1 MTEYIILALCVLIL
15 LSYLFDI
22 TSFYSRIPGVLLL
35 VGLGIVMQIV
45 IENTDIKIPDM
56 QPLLPVLGTLGLI
69 LIVMEATLDLRVE
82 REKTGIILKS
92 VSAAIVLFAIF
103 ITIMT
108 FIMVRFLDYG
118 IIDSLLNSIPFG
130 IISSAVAISSSV
142 NLNKEQ
148 REFIIYESS
157 ISDIIGIL
165 VFDFILIYGSAV
177 GFGLLNF
184 AFKGVLTVLIAIVVT
199 TGLAFL
205 LHKATYH
212 INYIIILTV
221 LVMVYVLGEL
231 IHLPALLLV
240 MAFGIALAN
249 HSLVEKSR
257 FSRFIDFDKFRTDLS
272 SFRKIIT
279 ELTFVVRSFFFIM
292 FGYYSRIEGLFNFG
306 NLLTAIAIVTGIYL
320 LRIIF
325 LVWFLKIPVIPYL
338 FFSPRGLV
346 TILLFL
352 GIPATSR
359 VSLIGEEVVT
369 LVILLTLLFMMA
381 GNFLQRKEEPFD
393 PQVMIGS
400 EGAVSAV
407 AAEEAEDEI

>member
-1 MTEYIILALCVLIL
+1 MTEYIILALCILIL

-22 TSFYSRIPGVLLL
+22 TSIYSRIPGVLLL
-35 VGLGIVMQIV
+35 IGLGILMQIV
-45 IENTDIKIPDM
+45 IENTGIEIPDM
-56 QPLLPVLGTLGLI
+56 KPLLPVLGTLGLI
-69 LIVMEATLDLRVE
+69 LIVMEASLDLRVE
-82 REKTGIILKS
+82 KAKTGMIIKS
-92 VSAAIVLFAIF
+92 VTAAIVLFAIF
-103 ITIMT
+103 IAIMT
-108 FIMVRFLDYG
+108 FIMVRFLNYS

-165 VFDFILIYGSAV
+165 VFDFILIYGSSV

-184 AFKGVLTVLIAIVVT
+184 AFKGVLTVLIAVVVT

-240 MAFGIALAN
+240 MAFGIALEN
-249 HSLVEKSR
+249 HSLVEKTR
-257 FSRFIDFDKFRTDLS
+257 FNRFIDFEKFRTDLN
-272 SFRKIIT
+272 SFKKIIT

-292 FGYYSRIEGLFNFG
+292 FGYYSRIEGLFNIA
-306 NLLTAIAIVTGIYL
+306 NLLTALAIVAGIYL
-320 LRIIF
+320 LRVVF
-325 LVWFLKIPVIPYL
+325 LIRILKIPVIPYL

-359 VSLIGEEVVT
+359 ISLIGEEVVT
-369 LVILLTLLFMMA
+369 LVILLTLLFMME
-381 GNFLQRKEEPFD
+381 GNFFQRKKIPFEPE
-393 PQVMIGS
+393 VMIGS
-400 EGAVSAV
+400 DGEVV
-407 AAEEAEDEI
+407 TREPEDEK